1 MTEKQI
7 KDLAKRVSVEL
18 MANGFMISIC
28 DMIVDRIVS
37 EQKKLD
43 KEFQDNMTDMQTQGF
58 GVSKIS
64 TEEEMLLGELAK
76 LQTML
81 ALYEEK
87 EEYEKAEKINNKIKL
102 ITLKLNNL

>member
-28 DMIVDRIVS
+28 DMIVDRIIS

>member
-28 DMIVDRIVS
+28 DMIVDRIIS

-81 ALYEEK
+81 SLYEEK

>member
-1 MTEKQI
+1 MTEQQI

-18 MANGFMISIC
+18 MANGFMISMC
-28 DMIVDRIVS
+28 DMIVDRIIM

-81 ALYEEK
+81 SLYEEK
-87 EEYEKAEKINNKIKL
+87 EEYEKAQKINNKIKL

>member
-1 MTEKQI
+1 MTEQQI
-7 KDLAKRVSVEL
+7 KDLAKKVSVEL
-18 MANGFMISIC
+18 MANGFMISMC
-28 DMIVDRIVS
+28 DMIVDRIIL

-58 GVSKIS
+58 GPSRIT

-81 ALYEEK
+81 SLYEEK
-87 EEYEKAEKINNKIKL
+87 EEYEKAQKISNKIKL

>member
-1 MTEKQI
+1 MTEQQI
-7 KDLAKRVSVEL
+7 KDLAKKVSIEL
-18 MANGFMISIC
+18 MANGFMLSIC

-43 KEFQDNMTDMQTQGF
+43 EEFKDNMADMQAQGY

-81 ALYEEK
+81 SLYEDK
-87 EEYEKAEKINNKIKL
+87 EEYEKADKINKKIKL
-102 ITLKLNNL
+102 IILKLNNI

>member
-28 DMIVDRIVS
+28 DMIVDRIIS

-81 ALYEEK
+81 SLYEEK
-87 EEYEKAEKINNKIKL
+87 EEYEKAQKINNKIKL

>member
-7 KDLAKRVSVEL
+7 KDLAKRVSIEL

-28 DMIVDRIVS
+28 DMIVDRIIS

>member
-7 KDLAKRVSVEL
+7 KDLAKRVSIEL

-28 DMIVDRIVS
+28 DMIVDRIVA
-37 EQKKLD
+37 EQKKLY
-43 KEFQDNMTDMQTQGF
+43 KEFQDNMADMQTQGF

-81 ALYEEK
+81 SLYEEK

>member
-28 DMIVDRIVS
+28 DMIVDRIIS

-43 KEFQDNMTDMQTQGF
+43 KEFQDNMTNMQTGTGF
-58 GVSKIS
+58 SGVFDFASFNSLDFGAHLFGPTDAGFIRD
-64 TEEEMLLGELAK
+64 T
-76 LQTML
+76 
-81 ALYEEK
+81 
-87 EEYEKAEKINNKIKL
+87 N
-102 ITLKLNNL
+102 